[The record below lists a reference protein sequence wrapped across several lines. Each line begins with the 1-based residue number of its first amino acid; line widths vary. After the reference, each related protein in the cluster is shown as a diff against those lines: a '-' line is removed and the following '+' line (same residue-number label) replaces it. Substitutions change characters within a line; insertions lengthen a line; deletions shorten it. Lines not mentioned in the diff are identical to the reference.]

1 MSTDKEPELTSRE
14 KKLLRKLESKDV
26 EILSLKSEKNVMN
39 MRLQQLESAAFE
51 GVEPKDPVWLIESEQ
66 PEDDEQFFYLQLQE
80 NGECQLC
87 GRHVSEIKP
96 SFDEH
101 LTKFHRVRR
110 RKYLLIEQ
118 ESEQDSEQDFG

>member
-1 MSTDKEPELTSRE
+1 MKLSTDKEPELTSRE

-87 GRHVSEIKP
+87 
-96 SFDEH
+96 
-101 LTKFHRVRR
+101 VR
-110 RKYLLIEQ
+110 
-118 ESEQDSEQDFG
+118 